1 MGRKEAKETSLVSIE
16 RKDKTLIPLE
26 LPLQS
31 IHNNRHLLK
40 ETKIK
45 KMLNLYCFLAIEL
58 NNICIHSTTLPLE
71 ISQFLFS
78 MSFQFVSL

>member
-31 IHNNRHLLK
+31 IYNNRHLLN

-45 KMLNLYCFLAIEL
+45 KDVEFV
-58 NNICIHSTTLPLE
+58 
-71 ISQFLFS
+71 LFS
-78 MSFQFVSL
+78 CH

>member
-1 MGRKEAKETSLVSIE
+1 MGRKEAKETGLVSIE

-31 IHNNRHLLK
+31 IHNNRHLLN

-45 KMLNLYCFLAIEL
+45 KDVEFV
-58 NNICIHSTTLPLE
+58 
-71 ISQFLFS
+71 LFS
-78 MSFQFVSL
+78 CHWTE